1 MAAGVNLDISLIICT
16 RDRCQQLA
24 RCLQAVQD
32 IWLER
37 SWELIIVDNGSTDHT
52 VDVVHDF
59 IRKTGIRAVY
69 LFEPKPGKS
78 IGLNAA
84 LRVAHGQIL
93 AFTDD
98 DCYPAPDF
106 LSRISAA
113 FEDPSVGYVS
123 GRILLHDPAD
133 HPFAI
138 NESHDSNYLFRQI
151 IYPRRCSYRGE
162 HGFSPRGFVRHR
174 WV

>member
-1 MAAGVNLDISLIICT
+1 MGIDLMAAGVNLDMSLIICT
-16 RDRCQQLA
+16 RDRCQQLV

-69 LFEPKPGKS
+69 LFEPKLGKS

-93 AFTDD
+93 IFEPPQLKTSGHVW
-98 DCYPAPDF
+98 PAVFPRTRRRTLF
-106 LSRISAA
+106 SKRSNEVIS
-113 FEDPSVGYVS
+113 
-123 GRILLHDPAD
+123 IT
-133 HPFAI
+133 
-138 NESHDSNYLFRQI
+138 
-151 IYPRRCSYRGE
+151 
-162 HGFSPRGFVRHR
+162 
-174 WV
+174 

>member
-1 MAAGVNLDISLIICT
+1 MGIDLMAAGVNLDMSLIICT
-16 RDRCQQLA
+16 RDRCQQLV

-69 LFEPKPGKS
+69 LFEPKLGKS

-93 AFTDD
+93 EFTDD

-138 NESHDSNYLFRQI
+138 NEST
-151 IYPRRCSYRGE
+151 
-162 HGFSPRGFVRHR
+162 
-174 WV
+174 